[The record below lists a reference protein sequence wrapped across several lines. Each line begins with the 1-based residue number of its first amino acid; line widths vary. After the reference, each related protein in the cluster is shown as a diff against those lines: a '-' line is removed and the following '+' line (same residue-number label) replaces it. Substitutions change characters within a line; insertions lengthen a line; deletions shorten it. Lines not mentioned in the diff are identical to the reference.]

1 MAPINT
7 ILVIDDEPHLRRSL
21 MLILQRAGYQVTI
34 AGSASEARH
43 YLQAG
48 PYDLI
53 FLDLKMPEVDG
64 LTFLAEIRTR
74 YPDLPVLI
82 LTAHATLESAME
94 AVRQGARDYLL
105 KPIRPEA
112 ILARV
117 AQVLEAQAR
126 PRRQREI
133 ASQLDQLVTELKYLD
148 GPQAPDQSADVA
160 APSTPAAAPIA
171 TTLEP
176 DRYLQRGRL
185 TLDLHTRRVLLRDQQ
200 ILLPPVTFDY
210 LVTLMR
216 HSPNPVTYE
225 TLVEESQGFRV
236 SRTEAREIAR
246 GRIHALRKALE
257 QDQRRPEFVIT
268 VRNTGYN
275 LVT

>member
-1 MAPINT
+1 MALVHT

-21 MLILQRAGYQVTI
+21 MLILQRAGYQVTV
-34 AGSASEARH
+34 AGSAREARH

-48 PYDLI
+48 PFDLI

-64 LTFLAEIRTR
+64 LTFLAEIREQ

-105 KPIRPEA
+105 KPIMPNV
-112 ILARV
+112 ILTRV
-117 AQVLEAQAR
+117 ANVLETQAR

-133 ASQLDQLVTELKYLD
+133 TAQIDNLVDELKRLD
-148 GPQAPDQSADVA
+148 GTAPRGDHHEHADHG
-160 APSTPAAAPIA
+160 APSPAAAALTP
-171 TTLEP
+171 E
-176 DRYLQRGRL
+176 RYLQRGKI

-216 HSPNPVTYE
+216 HSPNPVSYE

-236 SRTEAREIAR
+236 SRAEAREIAR

-257 QDQRRPEFVIT
+257 LDQRHPEFVIT
-268 VRNTGYN
+268 VRDVGYN

>member
-1 MAPINT
+1 MPLVHT

-21 MLILQRAGYQVTI
+21 MLILQRAGYQVTV
-34 AGSASEARH
+34 AGSAREGRH

-64 LTFLAEIRTR
+64 LTFLAEIREQ

-105 KPIRPEA
+105 KPIMPNA

-133 ASQLDQLVTELKYLD
+133 TAQIDNLVDELKRLD
-148 GPQAPDQSADVA
+148 GAPAQAGRADRG
-160 APSTPAAAPIA
+160 APGPAADPGTIA
-171 TTLEP
+171 LTS
-176 DRYLQRGRL
+176 DRYLQRGKL

-216 HSPNPVTYE
+216 HSPDPVSYE

-236 SRTEAREIAR
+236 SRAEAREIAR

-257 QDQRRPEFVIT
+257 LDQRHPEIVIT
-268 VRNTGYN
+268 VRDVGYN

>member
-1 MAPINT
+1 MALTQT

-21 MLILQRAGYQVTI
+21 MLILQRAGYQVTM
-34 AGSASEARH
+34 AGSAYEARH

-48 PYDLI
+48 PFDLI

-64 LTFLAEIRTR
+64 LTLLAEIRTQ

-105 KPIRPEA
+105 KPIMPND

-117 AQVLEAQAR
+117 AQILETQAR

-133 ASQLDQLVTELKYLD
+133 TAQIDELVGELRRLD
-148 GPQAPDQSADVA
+148 GPQASGSNAGSSTSGPAGMPPPTNL
-160 APSTPAAAPIA
+160 AP
-171 TTLEP
+171 E
-176 DRYLQRGRL
+176 RYLQRGQF
-185 TLDLHTRRVLLRDQQ
+185 TLDLHARRVLFGEQQ
-200 ILLPPVTFDY
+200 ILLPQVTFDY

-216 HSPNPVTYE
+216 HSPNPVAYE

-236 SRTEAREIAR
+236 SRAEAREIAR
-246 GRIHALRKALE
+246 GRIHALRKVLE
-257 QDQRRPEFVIT
+257 RDQRHPEFVIT
-268 VRNTGYN
+268 VRNIGYN

>member
-1 MAPINT
+1 MALVHT
-7 ILVIDDEPHLRRSL
+7 ILVVDDEPHLRRSL
-21 MLILQRAGYQVTI
+21 MLILQRAGYQVTV
-34 AGSASEARH
+34 AGSAREARH
-43 YLQAG
+43 FLQAG
-48 PYDLI
+48 PFDLI

-64 LTFLAEIRTR
+64 LTFLAEIREQ

-105 KPIRPEA
+105 KPIMPNV

-117 AQVLEAQAR
+117 AKVLETQAR

-133 ASQLDQLVTELKYLD
+133 TSQIDHLVDELKRLD
-148 GPQAPDQSADVA
+148 GTAPHGGHAEPVDHS
-160 APSTPAAAPIA
+160 APSPATASLTP
-171 TTLEP
+171 E
-176 DRYLQRGRL
+176 RYLQRGKI

-216 HSPNPVTYE
+216 HSPNPVSYE

-236 SRTEAREIAR
+236 SRAEAREIAR

-257 QDQRRPEFVIT
+257 LDQRHPEFVIT
-268 VRNTGYN
+268 VRDVGYN

>member
-1 MAPINT
+1 MALVHT
-7 ILVIDDEPHLRRSL
+7 ILVVDDEPHLRRSL
-21 MLILQRAGYQVTI
+21 MLILQRAGYQVTV
-34 AGSASEARH
+34 AGGAREARH
-43 YLQAG
+43 FLQAG
-48 PYDLI
+48 PFDLI

-64 LTFLAEIRTR
+64 LTFLAEIREQ
-74 YPDLPVLI
+74 YPELPVLI

-105 KPIRPEA
+105 KPIMPNV

-117 AQVLEAQAR
+117 AKILETQAR

-133 ASQLDQLVTELKYLD
+133 TAQIDHLVDELKRLD
-148 GPQAPDQSADVA
+148 GTTPHGGPAEQAEQSAPSPAVA
-160 APSTPAAAPIA
+160 SLTP
-171 TTLEP
+171 E
-176 DRYLQRGRL
+176 RYLQRGKI

-216 HSPNPVTYE
+216 HSPNPVSYE

-236 SRTEAREIAR
+236 SRAEAREIAR

-257 QDQRRPEFVIT
+257 LDQRHPEFVIT
-268 VRNTGYN
+268 VRDVGYN

>member
-1 MAPINT
+1 MAPVHT

-21 MLILQRAGYQVTI
+21 MLILQRAGYQVTM
-34 AGSASEARH
+34 AGSAREARH

-64 LTFLAEIRTR
+64 LTFLAEIRSQ

-105 KPIRPEA
+105 KPIMPNA

-117 AQVLEAQAR
+117 AEVLEAQAR

-133 ASQLDQLVTELKYLD
+133 TAQIDGLVDELKRLD
-148 GPQAPDQSADVA
+148 GNQAPAGHLDPVTPGMPAG
-160 APSTPAAAPIA
+160 PAAV
-171 TTLEP
+171 TLSPE
-176 DRYLQRGRL
+176 RYLQRGKL

-200 ILLPPVTFDY
+200 LLLPPVTFDY

-216 HSPNPVTYE
+216 HSPNPVSYE

-236 SRTEAREIAR
+236 SRGEAREIAR

-257 QDQRRPEFVIT
+257 LDQRHPELVIT
-268 VRNTGYN
+268 VRNIGYN

>member
-1 MAPINT
+1 MALVHS
-7 ILVIDDEPHLRRSL
+7 ILVVDDELHLRRSL
-21 MLILQRAGYQVTI
+21 MLILQRAGYQVTV
-34 AGSASEARH
+34 AGSAREARH

-48 PYDLI
+48 PFDLV

-64 LTFLAEIRTR
+64 VTFLTEIRAQ
-74 YPDLPVLI
+74 YPELPVLI

-105 KPIRPEA
+105 KPIMPHA
-112 ILARV
+112 ILERV
-117 AQVLEAQAR
+117 AKILEAQAR

-133 ASQLDQLVTELKYLD
+133 TAQIDNLVGELKRLD
-148 GPQAPDQSADVA
+148 GTAHSSDKSERADHGAANSEPAVVAP
-160 APSTPAAAPIA
+160 
-171 TTLEP
+171 E
-176 DRYLQRGRL
+176 RYLQRGKI

-216 HSPNPVTYE
+216 HSPNPVSYE

-236 SRTEAREIAR
+236 SRAEAREIAR

-257 QDQRRPEFVIT
+257 ADQRHPEFVIT
-268 VRNTGYN
+268 VRDVGYN